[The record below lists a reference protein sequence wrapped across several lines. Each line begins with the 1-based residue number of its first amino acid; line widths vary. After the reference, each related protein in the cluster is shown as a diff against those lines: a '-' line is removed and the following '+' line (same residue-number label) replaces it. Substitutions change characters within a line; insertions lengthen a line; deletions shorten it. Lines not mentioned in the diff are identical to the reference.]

1 MDSKK
6 FLTGIIIATVIITIM
21 GGTLAYWN
29 WQTSNAQKTNVT
41 FTVGSNFS
49 CGADGGGNIMGDKKL
64 APAECTDTDYA
75 VQRTIT
81 TYINNSSAD
90 PVYMDMWLNINS
102 IGTYLSQTGNFKYAL
117 TTNSSS
123 CTTDVVSEGT
133 FQGKAANDKIQLLS
147 GATSASTYYLY
158 IWIDLGAQRTLFQY
172 VRVPM
177 IPFFNEG
184 GKKRAQ
190 KR

>member
-81 TYINNSSAD
+81 TYINNSSGVLILD
-90 PVYMDMWLNINS
+90 
-102 IGTYLSQTGNFKYAL
+102 GG
-117 TTNSSS
+117 
-123 CTTDVVSEGT
+123 EGSLDHPP
-133 FQGKAANDKIQLLS
+133 G
-147 GATSASTYYLY
+147 LY
-158 IWIDLGAQRTLFQY
+158 QEIAF
-172 VRVPM
+172 
-177 IPFFNEG
+177 
-184 GKKRAQ
+184 
-190 KR
+190 